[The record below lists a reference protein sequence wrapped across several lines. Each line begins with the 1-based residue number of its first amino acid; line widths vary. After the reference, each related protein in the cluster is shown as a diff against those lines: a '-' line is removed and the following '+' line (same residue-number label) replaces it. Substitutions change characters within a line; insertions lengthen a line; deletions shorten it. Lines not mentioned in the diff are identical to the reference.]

1 MLKEDLIMKN
11 LLLFSLVLIPTV
23 FSSCKLQEKKNSNIK
38 KPNILL
44 LYMDDL
50 RPQLGCYGNRQMLS
64 PNIDKLASEGIMF
77 EEAYC
82 NIPVCGA
89 SRASMLMGMY
99 PTKNRFINYNTFASK
114 EVPNAVSFAQLLKQ
128 NGYTTISNGK
138 IYHHLD
144 DNMGDWDE
152 VWRPYAFEK
161 NDKGLAPTDYWQ
173 SLWKDYQLPENHK
186 EYVETGTGPAF
197 EKADVPD
204 TAYIDGLMAQK
215 VIRDMEKL
223 KRAGKPFLLAA
234 GFISNHL
241 PFNAPARHWEKY
253 PDGEIKQPY
262 NNFVPEGAPKAAIST
277 WGEMRAYSGIPKKG
291 QVSNDTAKILI
302 HGYYATVSYV
312 DVLIGRILDKLKEF
326 ELDKNTIVMLVADHG
341 YNLQEHT
348 LWAKYTSFRITSRV
362 PLIMKVP
369 GYKGGRASS
378 SLIELVDVYPTL
390 AELCNLQSPKGQLE
404 GKSFVPVLKDTE
416 QKINEYVFTKT
427 ANAFMLTTPEYGYT
441 EFINLK
447 TGEPFSRMLYD
458 HTKDPDENV
467 NVVDRP
473 EYAVVVKK
481 LNGIL
486 HTRFAENIKGE

>member
-1 MLKEDLIMKN
+1 MKIYSYIFLFTLLI
-11 LLLFSLVLIPTV
+11 LFS
-23 FSSCKLQEKKNSNIK
+23 CKNVNDGTSPV

-50 RPQLGCYGNRQMLS
+50 RPQLGCYGNDQMLS
-64 PNIDKLASEGIMF
+64 PNIDKLASTGIKF
-77 EEAYC
+77 TEAYC

-89 SRASMLMGMY
+89 SRASMLTGMY
-99 PTKNRFINYNTFASK
+99 PTKNRFINYNTFAEK
-114 EVPNAVSFAQLLKQ
+114 EVPEAISFAKLLKM

-144 DNMGDWDE
+144 DNMDDWDE

-161 NDKGLAPTDYWQ
+161 NDKGLAPTDYWE

-197 EKADVPD
+197 EKADVND
-204 TAYIDGLMAQK
+204 TTYIDGLMAQK
-215 VIRDMEKL
+215 VIRDLKKL
-223 KRAGKPFLLAA
+223 KNSGKPFLLTA

-253 PDGEIKQPY
+253 PLSEIKQPY
-262 NNFVPEGAPKAAIST
+262 NNFVPEDVPKAAIGN
-277 WGEMRAYSGIPKKG
+277 WGEMRVYSGIPKKG
-291 QVSNDTAKILI
+291 QVSDDTAKILI

-312 DVLIGRILDKLKEF
+312 DALIGKILKALKDEG
-326 ELDKNTIVMLVADHG
+326 LDKNTIVMLVSDHG

-369 GYKGGRASS
+369 GIEGSKTSS

-390 AELCNLQSPKGQLE
+390 VELCDLKAPDGQLE
-404 GKSFVPVLKDTE
+404 GKSFVPVLKDPKR
-416 QKINEYVFTKT
+416 KINDYVFTKT

-441 EFINLK
+441 EFISLK
-447 TGEPFSRMLYD
+447 TGEPFARMLYD

-467 NVVDRP
+467 NVVDKP
-473 EYAVVVKK
+473 EYAEIVKN
-481 LNGIL
+481 LNDIL
-486 HTRFAENIKGE
+486 HTRFKDNISGER